1 MNKTEVAA
9 FTRSFPYGQWDDILR
24 FVTTVRLKVTT
35 ASQLFRRLNSYSKQ
49 HPLYKA
55 LKEFGKIPKTQFIL
69 KYADDTPFRQ
79 SIEKQLNKVE
89 GSHKL
94 SKAVS
99 LGNDHAFIQ
108 GEKEDQ
114 DIAEGCRR
122 LIKNI
127 IVCWNYLYLTKEISE
142 EADAERKNALINA
155 TRSGSVMRWGHFNFN
170 GEYDFSDEKMID
182 SIGLVSLKKGLPKG
196 S

>member
-1 MNKTEVAA
+1 M
-9 FTRSFPYGQWDDILR
+9 
-24 FVTTVRLKVTT
+24 
-35 ASQLFRRLNSYSKQ
+35 
-49 HPLYKA
+49 
-55 LKEFGKIPKTQFIL
+55 
-69 KYADDTPFRQ
+69 
-79 SIEKQLNKVE
+79 
-89 GSHKL
+89 

-142 EADAERKNALINA
+142 ETDSERKNALINA

-182 SIGLVSLKKGLPKG
+182 SIGLVALKKGPPKG

>member
-1 MNKTEVAA
+1 M
-9 FTRSFPYGQWDDILR
+9 
-24 FVTTVRLKVTT
+24 
-35 ASQLFRRLNSYSKQ
+35 
-49 HPLYKA
+49 
-55 LKEFGKIPKTQFIL
+55 KEFGKIPKTQFIL

-122 LIKNI
+122 LTTGCI
-127 IVCWNYLYLTKEISE
+127 
-142 EADAERKNALINA
+142 
-155 TRSGSVMRWGHFNFN
+155 F
-170 GEYDFSDEKMID
+170 
-182 SIGLVSLKKGLPKG
+182 
-196 S
+196 